1 MRYGEV
7 IRYCKFI
14 KSHEAEIRRYCV
26 ENNLS
31 FSKLISSSLS
41 WGAEDVFVLYNDRDP
56 EKEKLGLMDD
66 SRMPILLEIYLE
78 NGKLRFVQTD
88 ITHKYLGVDRETKKP
103 AVAKRPASRELAF
116 A

>member
-1 MRYGEV
+1 MRYEEV
-7 IRYCKFI
+7 IKYCKFI
-14 KSHEAEIRRYCV
+14 ESHEAEIRRYCA

-31 FSKLISSSLS
+31 FSKLISSGLS
-41 WGAEDVFVLYNDRDP
+41 WGAEDVFVLYDEPNSERA
-56 EKEKLGLMDD
+56 KLGLLDD
-66 SRMPILLEIYLE
+66 VPASILLEIYLE

-88 ITHKYLGVDRETKKP
+88 ITHKYLGVDRKTEKP

>member
-1 MRYGEV
+1 MS
-7 IRYCKFI
+7 CKI
-14 KSHEAEIRRYCV
+14 LRNHEAEARQYCV
-26 ENNLS
+26 ENGLS
-31 FSKLISSSLS
+31 FSKLISSELS
-41 WGAEDVFVLYNDRDP
+41 WDDEEVFVQHYEPNP
-56 EKEKLGLMDD
+56 EREKLGLMDD
-66 SRMPILLEIYLE
+66 IPMPLILIIRLV